1 MMSNIRNAKQKGKKA
16 QAALLSAV
24 LLTGTFG
31 CGVSAFGAT
40 TATAQLSPQFHVVV
54 DGVEQTFYTASGAE
68 VHPLVYNGA
77 TYLPLRAIG
86 ELMDKNVNWDQTT
99 QTVSLS
105 GTRTTRPSDGTPD
118 EYAKPQIVSAQVC
131 PEFTIMVD
139 GVTRSFT
146 DANGKRVYPLLYQGS
161 TYLPLR
167 AIGELMGKN
176 VSWDN
181 TTKTATLSGADG
193 LQVTD
198 ADTFSTTPSQA
209 PSANGVI
216 SVETAKERALAHA
229 GLSANQVT
237 FTKQALT
244 YSDGRQI
251 YKIEF
256 YTGSAEYEFEINAL
270 TGAVLEYDYDGRRG
284 AAPAK
289 VTVIGEDK
297 ARELA
302 LARVPEP
309 EKAKFVK
316 LEFERDDDGPKYEG
330 RIYCGEREY
339 EFEIDA
345 VSGLFLEWEEDYRW

>member
-1 MMSNIRNAKQKGKKA
+1 MSNFRNAKQKGKKA
-16 QAALLSAV
+16 QAALLSAA
-24 LLTGTFG
+24 LLAGAFG
-31 CGVSAFGAT
+31 GASAFGAT
-40 TATAQLSPQFHVVV
+40 NATAQLSPQFHIVV
-54 DGVEQTFYTASGAE
+54 DGEEQTFFTASGKE
-68 VHPLVYNGA
+68 VHPLVYNGT

-86 ELMDKNVNWDQTT
+86 ELMNKNVNWDQTT

-105 GTRTTRPSDGTPD
+105 GTRTTRVSEGTPD
-118 EYAKPQIVSAQVC
+118 NSTDARTVSAQVC

-139 GVTRSFT
+139 GEKRSFT
-146 DANGKRVYPLLYQGS
+146 DANGNRVYPLLYQGS

-167 AIGELMGKN
+167 AIGELMGKS

-181 TTKTATLSGADG
+181 ATKTATLSGGGG

-198 ADTFSTTPSQA
+198 ADTFTSTPSKA
-209 PSANGVI
+209 ADTNGVI

-229 GLSANQVT
+229 GFSANQVT

-244 YSDGRQI
+244 YDDGRQV

-270 TGAVLEYDYDGRRG
+270 TGAVLEYDYDGRHG
-284 AAPAK
+284 TAPAK
-289 VTVIGEDK
+289 VTVIGEDE

-309 EKAKFVK
+309 EKAKFIQFK
-316 LEFERDDDGPKYEG
+316 LDRDDDGPKYEG
-330 RIYCGEREY
+330 KIYCGEREY

-345 VSGLFLEWEEDYRW
+345 VSGLFLDWEEDYRW